1 MIVVIAL
8 VVNQGENKMA
18 KQVDAEQLV
27 DNLQNA
33 KFGLSIQ
40 NIVAIVTVL
49 SSLIAGWYTFTGR
62 IDSLEEV
69 VQGFAETSDIEL
81 VGQKLDAFEKD
92 IDYLK
97 ERIDAGAD
105 LSDIKADIVKLEGEI
120 KSVKKNA
127 NAAHQHI
134 EKHEVDFHGDPLAKF
149 KN

>member
-49 SSLIAGWYTFTGR
+49 SSLIAVC
-62 IDSLEEV
+62 IL
-69 VQGFAETSDIEL
+69 
-81 VGQKLDAFEKD
+81 
-92 IDYLK
+92 
-97 ERIDAGAD
+97 
-105 LSDIKADIVKLEGEI
+105 
-120 KSVKKNA
+120 
-127 NAAHQHI
+127 
-134 EKHEVDFHGDPLAKF
+134 
-149 KN
+149 

>member
-1 MIVVIAL
+1 
-8 VVNQGENKMA
+8 MA
-18 KQVDAEQLV
+18 KNQVDAEQLV

-81 VGQKLDAFEKD
+81 VWQKLDDFEKS
-92 IDYLK
+92 IDYLTQRVD
-97 ERIDAGAD
+97 EGAD
-105 LSDIKADIVKLEGEI
+105 LSDIKGNIVELQGEV
-120 KSVKKNA
+120 KSLSRTIRGVSKA
-127 NAAHQHI
+127 I
-134 EKHEVDFHGDPLAKF
+134 ETHEVDFHGDPLAKF

>member
-81 VGQKLDAFEKD
+81 VGQKLEEFEKN
-92 IDYLK
+92 IDYLT

-105 LSDIKADIVKLEGEI
+105 LSDIKSEIVELQGE
-120 KSVKKNA
+120 VKNLNRTIRGVSKA
-127 NAAHQHI
+127 I
-134 EKHEVDFHGDPLAKF
+134 ETHEVDFHGDPLAKF

>member
-1 MIVVIAL
+1 
-8 VVNQGENKMA
+8 MA

-69 VQGFAETSDIEL
+69 VTGFAEASDIEIVSTKIQTFEDDIIYL
-81 VGQKLDAFEKD
+81 REKLDTVGNVDLSPLEKD
-92 IDYLK
+92 IVN
-97 ERIDAGAD
+97 
-105 LSDIKADIVKLEGEI
+105 LSRDIKELKGSIRSLNTK
-120 KSVKKNA
+120 
-127 NAAHQHI
+127 I
-134 EKHEVDFHGDPLAKF
+134 EDFHGDPLAKF
-149 KN
+149 KK

>member
-1 MIVVIAL
+1 
-8 VVNQGENKMA
+8 MA

-69 VQGFAETSDIEL
+69 VEGFAEASDIEIVTNKIQSFDDDIIYL
-81 VGQKLDAFEKD
+81 REKLDTVGEVDLSPLEKD
-92 IDYLK
+92 IVNLN
-97 ERIDAGAD
+97 R
-105 LSDIKADIVKLEGEI
+105 DIKELKGSIRSLAKEI
-120 KSVKKNA
+120 
-127 NAAHQHI
+127 
-134 EKHEVDFHGDPLAKF
+134 EDFHGDPLAKF
-149 KN
+149 KK